1 MFPPLCRFSDG
12 RGGSNRG
19 HGHFPEGE
27 APMPGP
33 MKNPF
38 FPEELLSEWMKASG
52 SFFEAMAGIQPF
64 SFTKDRAGSK
74 EPNRFSEAWNA
85 GLRAWAAAQS
95 SMGKTDVAE
104 SLIRSM
110 ESLPEISLRL
120 MQTGMNGFSLFQQR
134 WAERLVKLND
144 SSGPYDFTDLDK
156 DFLNRWTEIYEKEFR
171 QFLKLPQLGLTRFYQ
186 ERFNEAM
193 DRYNLLQAA
202 MTEFI
207 HLFSVPVEKSL
218 QVMNRKMAEMAKE
231 GTVPEDSRELYKMW
245 IKVLE
250 GHYMTLFQSA
260 EYTSAMAK
268 TIDALNT
275 FINARQKVMDTIL
288 QFVPLPSQKEMDEM
302 YKEIYHLKKRL
313 RALEKKAGSQ
323 KNQ

>member
-1 MFPPLCRFSDG
+1 
-12 RGGSNRG
+12 
-19 HGHFPEGE
+19 
-27 APMPGP
+27 MPDSTN
-33 MKNPF
+33 NPF
-38 FPEELLSEWMKASG
+38 FPGDVLLEWMKATG
-52 SFFEAMAGIQPF
+52 SFFQAMAGFQPF
-64 SFTKDRAGSK
+64 SRRTGDAGVNDLHHFADIWST
-74 EPNRFSEAWNA
+74 
-85 GLRAWAAAQS
+85 GLKAWAAAHS
-95 SMGKTDVAE
+95 SMGESNIAE
-104 SLIRSM
+104 SMNRSM
-110 ESLPEISLRL
+110 ESMPELSLHL
-120 MQTGMNGFSLFQQR
+120 MQTGMNAFSLLQQR
-134 WAERLVKLND
+134 WAERLSRLNK

-156 DFLNRWTEIYEKEFR
+156 DFLNRWTDVYEKEFR
-171 QFLKLPQLGLTRFYQ
+171 QFLKVPQLGLTRFYQ

-202 MTEFI
+202 LTEFT

-218 QVMNRKMAEMAKE
+218 EVMNRKMAEMAKE
-231 GTVPEDSRELYKMW
+231 GAVPEDSRELYKMW

-275 FINARQKVMDTIL
+275 FINARQKVMDTLL

-313 RALEKKAGSQ
+313 RALEKKAG
-323 KNQ
+323 NQNNQ